1 MAVQTKKKPYEIRQ
15 EKIKKK
21 REEQKKKAKKY
32 WEKRYG
38 KGHPMSKKQEKEYSE
53 MNTGELA
60 RAKRAMTSKKA
71 YSAPTFKS
79 AFADA
84 RKGGKDKFTWQG
96 KSYHT
101 KTKSELEGAKEREKF
116 ARAGKTKKAAPAKKG
131 NIFSRIATKMRGGHA
146 TQAGYEEARA
156 KRIKEKRI
164 ARMEK
169 RKDEGKSYSTKK
181 LAELKGDTGSKK
193 TYITKKDKKEKKG
206 PWITKIQG
214 RGWRKDV
221 KIPGIKT

>member
-1 MAVQTKKKPYEIRQ
+1 MAVQTKTNKKAYEIRK
-15 EKIKKK
+15 EKFKKK
-21 REEQKKKAKKY
+21 QEERRKKAKQYHK
-32 WEKRYG
+32 KIYG
-38 KGHPMSKKQEKEYSE
+38 PGRKMTSKQAKKYSE

-101 KTKSELEGAKEREKF
+101 KTKSELEGAREKEKF
-116 ARAGKTKKAAPAKKG
+116 ARASKVKEAAPAKKG
-131 NIFSRIATKMRGGHA
+131 NIFSRIATKMRGGYS

-169 RKDEGKSYSTKK
+169 RKDEGKSYSAKK
-181 LAELKGDTGSKK
+181 LAELKGSEKK
-193 TYITKKDKKEKKG
+193 PTYITKKKK
-206 PWITKIQG
+206 PSYSISS
-214 RGWRKDV
+214 
-221 KIPGIKT
+221 